1 MSGSLTAEAQI
12 SWEHRELNMTYP
24 RKRPNT
30 PQFHLPRRSFLA
42 GSCAFAAMAAAPGQA
57 VWAAGSATPPSLG
70 ARDPKTLVVLVD
82 ATVENLDP
90 ATNIEWAYG
99 LRPVYETLTVL
110 DGSHTLKA
118 APALATSWEASE
130 DASSWTFTL
139 AEGVVFHDG
148 TPCDAEAVK
157 KAVTRLVLH
166 PAGLA
171 GTWQLEDPESQIV
184 AVDAKTIRFDLGEPR
199 PFFDRQVAS
208 QYGFWI
214 ASPTAAEAHSKG
226 DDDMGSEYL
235 QANPVGTGPYRLE
248 SLNPG
253 QDATFAANAAFRG
266 GWDHPHFSRVI
277 TKTIPVSATR
287 RQLLETGEADMTLA
301 MEPEDMVVLRDDPR
315 FALADTPT
323 FTVQYVAF
331 ATDGKLANPR
341 ARQALC
347 HAFDHDAYMEEVALG
362 TADKPTSV
370 FPSLMQGM
378 DGKDRLLP
386 YDLDRARALLAEA
399 GIPEGTEL
407 TMAYYSGFGDI
418 EGQLL
423 QAWLSEIG
431 ISLKL
436 QEMSFSAYLDVFFG
450 EGTAEERPD
459 LFYFSWWPNVD
470 HPYSFAWGLF
480 SGDAATFDG
489 NTGRYTNAE
498 ATALIDELRNQV
510 MNEEMTAKFR
520 RLAEILTNE
529 DPAWLPILQERAQF
543 VSRNDIAGL
552 ENNPIYVATLDMY
565 NLSRKS

>member
-1 MSGSLTAEAQI
+1 MS
-12 SWEHRELNMTYP
+12 HP

-42 GSCAFAAMAAAPGQA
+42 GSCAFAALAAAPGTVA
-57 VWAAGSATPPSLG
+57 WAAGSASPPSLG
-70 ARDPKTLVVLVD
+70 ARDPNALVVLVD

-110 DGSHTLKA
+110 DGTDTLKA

-139 AEGVVFHDG
+139 AERVMFHDG
-148 TPCDAEAVK
+148 TPCDAAAVK

-171 GTWQLEDPESQIV
+171 GTWQLDDPDSQIV
-184 AVDAKTIRFDLGEPR
+184 VVDAKTIRFDLGEPR
-199 PFFDRQVAS
+199 PFFDRQVSS

-226 DDDMGSEYL
+226 DDDMGSQYL
-235 QANPVGTGPYRLE
+235 QTNPVGTGPYMLE

-253 QDATFAANAAFRG
+253 QDATFAANTDFRG
-266 GWDHPHFSRVI
+266 GWDHPHFNRVI

-315 FALADTPT
+315 FAVSDTPT

-331 ATDGKLANPR
+331 ATDGKLADPR

-347 HAFDHDAYMEEVALG
+347 HAFDHNTYIEEVALG

-378 DGKDRLLP
+378 DGQDRLLP
-386 YDLDRARALLAEA
+386 FDLDKARALLGEA
-399 GIPEGTEL
+399 GIAGGTEL

-418 EGQLL
+418 EAQLL

-450 EGTAEERPD
+450 EGSAEERPD

-489 NTGRYTNAE
+489 NTGRYGNAE

-510 MNEEMTAKFR
+510 INDEMAAKFQ
-520 RLAEILTNE
+520 RLAGILTNE
-529 DPAWLPILQERAQF
+529 DPAWLPILQERSQF
-543 VSRNDIAGL
+543 VSRSDIAGV
-552 ENNPIYVATLDMY
+552 ENNPVYVATLDMY
-565 NLSRKS
+565 NLSRTS